1 MVGSFFTAWGKRRVK
16 RNPEQILP
24 CSLPLSKDFDVA
36 VTRSFVD
43 RREAGFSTE

>member
-1 MVGSFFTAWGKRRVK
+1 MGKRRVK

-36 VTRSFVD
+36 VERICNPIQIGPQ
-43 RREAGFSTE
+43 REQG